1 MHRFL
6 LAMLLACL
14 VPLPRASAAE
24 EERLQPDP
32 VGTWRGELAGSTG
45 DGKSLQVVLRLRQ
58 DASGIIAT
66 IDGLGR
72 ELRNL
77 KIESLSLIED
87 VLSFQVPQVQ
97 GRFAGN
103 VYGDSIRGTWSQGD
117 ESRPL
122 IFFRD

>member
-1 MHRFL
+1 MRRKLFL
-6 LAMLLACL
+6 CL
-14 VPLPRASAAE
+14 MVFLMPAVGAAADDD
-24 EERLQPDP
+24 RLVPDP
-32 VGTWRGELAGSTG
+32 VGIWRGELDRGDHAG
-45 DGKSLQVVLRLRQ
+45 KPLLVVLRLRSS
-58 DASGIIAT
+58 AEGYAAT
-66 IDGLGR
+66 IEGFGLDAGNSR
-72 ELRNL
+72 VQN
-77 KIESLSLIED
+77 LSLIED